1 MIRLNI
7 RKNGKT
13 EVKSFVTKG
22 ELIKFLRGDENFL
35 LTEIPNNCFN
45 IADKLWDLNVG
56 TALTHSGYTFAIA
69 GKSRAGNIM
78 YGGQ

>member
-22 ELIKFLRGDENFL
+22 ELIKFLRG
-35 LTEIPNNCFN
+35 
-45 IADKLWDLNVG
+45 
-56 TALTHSGYTFAIA
+56 
-69 GKSRAGNIM
+69 
-78 YGGQ
+78 